1 MQETQWSVRALLN
14 HQPTEPMTFELKALN
29 IGDRLNGNL
38 ILVRYAQSLTC
49 ASTCVRSI
57 CSINLWSSTSTMR
70 NHHAGFIWC
79 PASIIFVKI
88 RS

>member
-1 MQETQWSVRALLN
+1 MSIRIINIIRRKMQETQWSVRALLN

-49 ASTCVRSI
+49 ASTCVQSI
-57 CSINLWSSTSTMR
+57 CSINQIGR
-70 NHHAGFIWC
+70 AH
-79 PASIIFVKI
+79 V
-88 RS
+88 